1 MWLSTSRMAPLCRKV
16 KQWTQAG
23 LFLSAGDFLF
33 FRSGCMGKQAGGGCR
48 LFYFHREVVTVASR
62 LTGKKRKQII
72 ADHIEGMS
80 IRKLAE
86 KYGVSRY
93 AVECAIK
100 SDPDFRQKMTQKK
113 EQDTLEMLEYM
124 NQQKT
129 KAQKLLDAIIEA
141 LNDPEKL
148 ARANVRDL
156 ATAYGI
162 IADKFI
168 QAAPKNGDEIL
179 QKAREIL
186 GGIDGVIK

>member
-1 MWLSTSRMAPLCRKV
+1 MAARV
-16 KQWTQAG
+16 
-23 LFLSAGDFLF
+23 
-33 FRSGCMGKQAGGGCR
+33 
-48 LFYFHREVVTVASR
+48 
-62 LTGKKRKQII
+62 TGKKRKQII
-72 ADHIEGMS
+72 ADRIEGMS

-93 AVECAIK
+93 AVELAIK
-100 SDPDFRQKMTQKK
+100 SDPEFSQKMTQKK

-124 NQQKT
+124 DRQKT
-129 KAQKLLDAIIEA
+129 NAQKLLSAIIEA

-168 QAAPKNGDEIL
+168 QASPKNGDEIL

>member
-1 MWLSTSRMAPLCRKV
+1 MLIR
-16 KQWTQAG
+16 AG
-23 LFLSAGDFLF
+23 F
-33 FRSGCMGKQAGGGCR
+33 F
-48 LFYFHREVVTVASR
+48 REVVNVAK
-62 LTGKKRKQII
+62 LTAKQKKKII
-72 ADHIEGMS
+72 AAFVDGKS
-80 IRKLAE
+80 KTLLAE
-86 KYGVSRY
+86 EYHVSRTTIRRVIE
-93 AVECAIK
+93 A
-100 SDPDFRQKMTQKK
+100 DPKTSERVQQKK

-124 NQQKT
+124 DQQKT
-129 KAQKLLDAIIEA
+129 SAQKLLSAIIEA

>member
-1 MWLSTSRMAPLCRKV
+1 
-16 KQWTQAG
+16 
-23 LFLSAGDFLF
+23 
-33 FRSGCMGKQAGGGCR
+33 MGKQAGGGCR

-72 ADHIEGMS
+72 ADRVEGMS
-80 IRKLAE
+80 FRKIAA
-86 KYGVSRY
+86 KYGISDY
-93 AVECAIK
+93 AVRKIVK
-100 SDPDFRQKMTQKK
+100 SDPGFTQKIAQKK

-124 NQQKT
+124 DQQKT
-129 KAQKLLDAIIEA
+129 SAQKLLSAIIEA

-186 GGIDGVIK
+186 GGVDGVIK

>member
-1 MWLSTSRMAPLCRKV
+1 
-16 KQWTQAG
+16 
-23 LFLSAGDFLF
+23 
-33 FRSGCMGKQAGGGCR
+33 
-48 LFYFHREVVTVASR
+48 
-62 LTGKKRKQII
+62 
-72 ADHIEGMS
+72 MS

-93 AVECAIK
+93 AVELAIK
-100 SDPDFRQKMTQKK
+100 SDPEFSQKMTQKK

-124 NQQKT
+124 DRQKT
-129 KAQKLLDAIIEA
+129 NAQKLLSAIIEA

-168 QAAPKNGDEIL
+168 QASPKNGDEIL